1 MRIHVT
7 DIQDGDQLSHD
18 IFNNYGLHVLST
30 GTRLFKNEISRLLQH
45 HIDYVDIMDRA
56 AAVPAGEQGS
66 ALNRTL
72 ESTVNPKWLPKVQPI
87 YENAVKRFEKLF
99 ETAFEQGIIADAE
112 VTEIME
118 PLLNNLQLERDV
130 VSMLLLLN
138 TEDDY
143 TYQHSVQVGML
154 SYYLATWLDYSTD
167 EAALIG
173 KAGFLHDIGKSKIS
187 GDILN
192 KPGKLTNDEFEE
204 VKRHTVYGHEIILGS
219 FEEDSIAIGALQH
232 HERMDGSG
240 YPHGLKGDD
249 IHPISKIIAVVDIY
263 SAMISARVYQKERDL
278 LFVLK
283 ELHRLSFN
291 ELDPVTTHTFIK
303 HMIPNFIGKRVRMNN
318 DQYGVIVMTHPTE
331 FFRPLVQTNE
341 QFVDLTIERE
351 YEIEHVYL

>member
-45 HIDYVDIMDRA
+45 HIDFVDILERA
-56 AAVPAGEQGS
+56 AVIPAEGHGS
-66 ALNRTL
+66 GNNRTL

-99 ETAFEQGIIADAE
+99 ESAFEQGIVNDSE
-112 VTEIME
+112 VTEIMQ

-154 SYYLATWLDYSTD
+154 SYYLATWLDYSAD
-167 EAALIG
+167 EAASIG
-173 KAGFLHDIGKSKIS
+173 KAGFLHDIGKSRIS

-192 KPGKLTNDEFEE
+192 KPSKLTDEEFEE
-204 VKRHTVYGHEIILGS
+204 VKRHTLYGHEIIQNS
-219 FEEDSIAIGALQH
+219 FNEDSLAIGALQH
-232 HERMDGSG
+232 HERVDGSG
-240 YPHGLKGDD
+240 YPHGLMGDD

-263 SAMISARVYQKERDL
+263 SAMISARVYQQQRDL
-278 LFVLK
+278 LYVLK
-283 ELHRLSFN
+283 ELHKLSFK

-303 HMIPNFIGKRVRMNN
+303 HMIPNFIGKRVRLNN
-318 DQYGVIVMTHPTE
+318 DQFGVIVMTHPTE
-331 FFRPLVQTNE
+331 FFRPLIQTNE
-341 QFVDLTIERE
+341 QFVDLTIERQ

>member
-1 MRIHVT
+1 MRIHVS
-7 DIQDGDQLSHD
+7 DILDGDQLSHD
-18 IFNNYGLHVLST
+18 IFNNYGLHVLSK
-30 GTRLFKNEISRLLQH
+30 GTRLYKSEISRLLQH
-45 HIDYVDIMDRA
+45 QIDYVDVSDRNSA
-56 AAVPAGEQGS
+56 PAFGLAEPAQ
-66 ALNRTL
+66 NRTL

-87 YENAVKRFEKLF
+87 YENAVKRFEQLF
-99 ETAFEQGIIADAE
+99 DSAFEQGVVNDEE
-112 VTEIME
+112 VTEILQ

-154 SYYLATWLDYSTD
+154 SYYLATWLGYSTE
-167 EAALIG
+167 EAAVIG

-192 KPGKLTNDEFEE
+192 KPGKLTSDEFEE
-204 VKRHTVYGHEIILGS
+204 VKRHTLYGHDIILNS
-219 FEEDSIAIGALQH
+219 FREDTLAIAALQH
-232 HERMDGSG
+232 HERIDGSG
-240 YPHGLKGDD
+240 YPHGLKGEE
-249 IHPISKIIAVVDIY
+249 IHPVSRIIAVVDIY

-278 LFVLK
+278 LYVLK

-303 HMIPNFIGKRVRMNN
+303 HMIPNFIGKKVRLSNEQFGM
-318 DQYGVIVMTHPTE
+318 IVMTHPTE
-331 FFRPLVQTNE
+331 FFKPLVQIDD
-341 QFVDLTIERE
+341 QFVDLTIDRH

>member
-30 GTRLFKNEISRLLQH
+30 GTKLFKNEISRLLQH
-45 HIDYVDIMDRA
+45 HIDFVDILDRA
-56 AAVPAGEQGS
+56 AAIPPEGHGS
-66 ALNRTL
+66 GNNRTL

-99 ETAFEQGIIADAE
+99 LSAFEQGIVNDSE
-112 VTEIME
+112 VTEIMQ

-154 SYYLATWLDYSTD
+154 SYYLATWLDYSAD
-167 EAALIG
+167 EAASIG
-173 KAGFLHDIGKSKIS
+173 KAGFLHDIGKSRIS

-192 KPGKLTNDEFEE
+192 KPSKLTDEEFEE
-204 VKRHTVYGHEIILGS
+204 VKRHTLYGHEIIQNS
-219 FEEDSIAIGALQH
+219 FNEDSLAIGALQH
-232 HERMDGSG
+232 HERVDGSG
-240 YPHGLKGDD
+240 YPHGLMGDD

-263 SAMISARVYQKERDL
+263 SAMISARVYQQQRDL
-278 LFVLK
+278 LYVLK
-283 ELHRLSFN
+283 ELHKLSFK

-303 HMIPNFIGKRVRMNN
+303 HMIPNFIGKRVRLNN
-318 DQYGVIVMTHPTE
+318 DQFGVIVMTHPTE
-331 FFRPLVQTNE
+331 FFRPLIQTNE
-341 QFVDLTIERE
+341 QFVDLTIERQ